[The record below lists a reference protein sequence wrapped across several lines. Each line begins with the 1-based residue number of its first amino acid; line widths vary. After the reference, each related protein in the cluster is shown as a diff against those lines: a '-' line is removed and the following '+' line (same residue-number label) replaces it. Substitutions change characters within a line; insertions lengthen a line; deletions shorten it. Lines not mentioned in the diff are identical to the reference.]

1 MPAWLTSIIELVV
14 GLVCLA
20 AAWGAWRRL
29 HSTIAAVL
37 FALAGLAAAGHA
49 VWMLVTS

>member
-1 MPAWLTSIIELVV
+1 MLPWLTSIIELLV

-20 AAWGAWRRL
+20 AAWGSWVRL
-29 HSTIAAVL
+29 RSTIATVL
-37 FALAGLAAAGHA
+37 FTLAGLAAAGHA